1 MNPLVA
7 DTQRILSYSTPIFA
21 ILIYT
26 AHFPAARVI
35 GFFD

>member
-1 MNPLVA
+1 MNLLLA
-7 DTQRILSYSTPIFA
+7 DTQRILSRSTPIFA

-26 AHFPAARVI
+26 AHFPVI